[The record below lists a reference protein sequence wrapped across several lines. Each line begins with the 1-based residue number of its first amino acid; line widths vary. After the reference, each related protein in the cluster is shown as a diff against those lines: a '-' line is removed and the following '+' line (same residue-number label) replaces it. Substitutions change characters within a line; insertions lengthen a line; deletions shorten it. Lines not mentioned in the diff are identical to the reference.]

1 MLVDG
6 KNQYCQSVY
15 TVQGNLWIQCN
26 PSQIT
31 NGIFHRTKIKTF
43 KTFKICIET
52 QKNPNSQS
60 NLEKKENGAGGIR
73 LSDFRLFT
81 AKLQSKQ
88 YGTGT
93 QVEI

>member
-1 MLVDG
+1 ME
-6 KNQYCQSVY
+6 
-15 TVQGNLWIQCN
+15 IQ
-26 PSQIT
+26 
-31 NGIFHRTKIKTF
+31 KTS
-43 KTFKICIET
+43 
-52 QKNPNSQS
+52 NSQS

-81 AKLQSKQ
+81 TKLQSKQ